1 MSANWHLQW
10 DMDGMQWE
18 VLGAY
23 MYEDYPEKGDSMH
36 TNTWMNCLKFAYD
49 YLLTE
54 KGVVKVLTIYTND
67 DQKFVI
73 DRQTIIDVLKNEYPE
88 EFI

>member
-18 VLGAY
+18 VLSAA
-23 MYEDYPEKGDSMH
+23 MFEEYPVKGISMR
-36 TNTWMNCLKFAYD
+36 TDTWLGCLMFAYT
-49 YLLTE
+49 YLVAYSQPCKT
-54 KGVVKVLTIYTND
+54 LTIYTKD
-67 DQKFVI
+67 DKYVI
-73 DRQTIIDVLKNEYPE
+73 DRETIIDVLKKEYPE